1 MTSIEALVNR
11 QLLRSAVRR
20 EETAGGTVAVAP
32 TRTVLR
38 VITISR
44 QSGSGG
50 HTLARRLADDLDFEF
65 IDHQIL
71 DYIVQNSGVRDQL
84 IQSLDERTR
93 SGVDLWVEGV
103 LRGRYVDQPE
113 YAHLLIKSV
122 MALAE
127 HGDTVILGRAA
138 NVILR
143 GRGGLHVRVIAPR
156 ELRVANLVNHAGMT
170 LHEATHRVIES
181 DEQRRRFYSENFGI
195 EVDDPLDYDL
205 TINTG
210 RMSLAPAEQAIVE
223 AWRGELEHT

>member
-93 SGVDLWVEGV
+93 SGVDL
-103 LRGRYVDQPE
+103 YVDQPE